1 MFCKAPFGF
10 AVPASPTNETR
21 GRGQVSHVRAIN
33 KRNRKEQKDRLLFH
47 MGSVKLKLVKQS
59 MVCYHTGISKKIDTL
74 RELLNLENSN
84 RRSPFEEYYDALES
98 INALVYNYPD
108 WFDDKDVDEQLN
120 KLDKADYNMACA
132 LMTLVL
138 REDYWK
144 NGAFDRR
151 YHAGEVTPI
160 DDAQHLQEKAQT
172 DESKAAAKKIYDA
185 MRYSDLTS
193 DEASVQEKND
203 NEADQ
208 RAWSADGL

>member
-1 MFCKAPFGF
+1 MSVFKCKMCGGTLEVEENAKVCECEFCG
-10 AVPASPTNETR
+10 T
-21 GRGQVSHVRAIN
+21 
-33 KRNRKEQKDRLLFH
+33 
-47 MGSVKLKLVKQS
+47 KQ
-59 MVCYHTGISKKIDTL
+59 TL
-74 RELLNLENSN
+74 PSEN
-84 RRSPFEEYYDALES
+84 
-98 INALVYNYPD
+98 
-108 WFDDKDVDEQLN
+108 DEQVQSLYN
-120 KLDKADYNMACA
+120 RANVLRMKGEFDKADYNMACA

-160 DDAQHLQEKAQT
+160 DDAKHLQEKAQT